1 MEVLCSKC
9 NAPMSCNPEH
19 DCWCAEFPR
28 VLPVP
33 DKTTQ
38 GCFCRNCLEQELAL
52 FQISPTRLAGPTA
65 LCESRTPRVQRKMC
79 PNAHHTA
86 STSTPIR
93 IAAAVIED
101 LEGRVLLVRKFR
113 TRFFMQP
120 GGKLQDAETPL
131 EALARELEEELRC
144 SLLQSEFLGT
154 FSAPAANEPQR
165 TVEAFLFW
173 AKITGSIQPAA
184 EIEEILWIDPSRL
197 GDLSL
202 APLTW
207 DHVLPLILSRES

>member
-1 MEVLCSKC
+1 
-9 NAPMSCNPEH
+9 
-19 DCWCAEFPR
+19 
-28 VLPVP
+28 
-33 DKTTQ
+33 
-38 GCFCRNCLEQELAL
+38 
-52 FQISPTRLAGPTA
+52 
-65 LCESRTPRVQRKMC
+65 MC